1 MRISTFLYLSK
12 TYINGLNLGMEFPV
26 VNVHD
31 LKVFVTVYETSSAE
45 EAGAVIG
52 QTEDP
57 FVGADFDPQIAAENG
72 YSIEMTEEGDYKIT
86 QGAAGILE
94 AVLNLVKIFFFNLLV
109 SFLIIQFFYYP
120 KSRRMDYY
128 FTFMMF
134 SSAMCLLLFLM
145 NNLSLE
151 IGFTLGLFA
160 IFGMIRY
167 RTETVP
173 VREMTYLFII
183 IAVSVINGIGADV
196 PFLELVAANVLII
209 LLIWLLES
217 RGVFVRRT
225 SVKLI
230 IYDRVDLILPER
242 RDELVEDLRK
252 RTGLDIRDIEIGQVD
267 FLKDTAWI
275 KVTYELPAGQVNTI
289 DKLTRTKDFN
299 A

>member
-1 MRISTFLYLSK
+1 MNMKRLLTVLTTVLMML
-12 TYINGLNLGMEFPV
+12 GLCFPA
-26 VNVHD
+26 
-31 LKVFVTVYETSSAE
+31 YSQIETSSAE

-209 LLIWLLES
+209 LLIWLLEP

>member
-1 MRISTFLYLSK
+1 MNMKRLLTVLTTVLMML
-12 TYINGLNLGMEFPV
+12 GLCFPA
-26 VNVHD
+26 
-31 LKVFVTVYETSSAE
+31 YSQIEASSAE

-72 YSIEMTEEGDYKIT
+72 YSIEMTEEGDYRIT

>member
-1 MRISTFLYLSK
+1 MNMKRLLTVLTTVLMML
-12 TYINGLNLGMEFPV
+12 GLCFPA
-26 VNVHD
+26 
-31 LKVFVTVYETSSAE
+31 YSQIETSSAE

-52 QTEDP
+52 QTEDH

-299 A
+299 G

>member
-1 MRISTFLYLSK
+1 MNMKRLLTVLTTVLMML
-12 TYINGLNLGMEFPV
+12 GLCFPA
-26 VNVHD
+26 
-31 LKVFVTVYETSSAE
+31 YSQIETSSTE

>member
-1 MRISTFLYLSK
+1 MNMKRLLTVLTTVLMML
-12 TYINGLNLGMEFPV
+12 GLCFPA
-26 VNVHD
+26 
-31 LKVFVTVYETSSAE
+31 YSQIETSSAE

-52 QTEDP
+52 QTEDT

-72 YSIEMTEEGDYKIT
+72 YSIEMTEEGDYRIT

>member
-1 MRISTFLYLSK
+1 MKRLLTVLTTVLMML
-12 TYINGLNLGMEFPV
+12 GLCFPA
-26 VNVHD
+26 
-31 LKVFVTVYETSSAE
+31 YSQIETSSAE

>member
-1 MRISTFLYLSK
+1 MNMKRLLTVLTTVLMML
-12 TYINGLNLGMEFPV
+12 GLCFPA
-26 VNVHD
+26 
-31 LKVFVTVYETSSAE
+31 YSQIETSSAE
-45 EAGAVIG
+45 EARVVIG

>member
-1 MRISTFLYLSK
+1 MNMKRLLTVLTTVLMML
-12 TYINGLNLGMEFPV
+12 GLCFPA
-26 VNVHD
+26 
-31 LKVFVTVYETSSAE
+31 YSQIETSSAE

-230 IYDRVDLILPER
+230 IYDRIDLILPER

-299 A
+299 G

>member
-1 MRISTFLYLSK
+1 MNMKRLLTVLTTVLMML
-12 TYINGLNLGMEFPV
+12 GLCFPA
-26 VNVHD
+26 
-31 LKVFVTVYETSSAE
+31 YSQIEASSAE
-45 EAGAVIG
+45 EAGTVIG

-94 AVLNLVKIFFFNLLV
+94 SVLNLVKIFFFNLLV

>member
-1 MRISTFLYLSK
+1 MNMKRLLTVLTTVLMML
-12 TYINGLNLGMEFPV
+12 GLCFPA
-26 VNVHD
+26 
-31 LKVFVTVYETSSAE
+31 YSQIETSSAE

-252 RTGLDIRDIEIGQVD
+252 RTGLDIKDIEIGQVD

>member
-1 MRISTFLYLSK
+1 MNMKRLLTVLTTVLMML
-12 TYINGLNLGMEFPV
+12 GLCFPA
-26 VNVHD
+26 
-31 LKVFVTVYETSSAE
+31 YSQIETSSAE

-209 LLIWLLES
+209 LLIWLLEF

>member
-1 MRISTFLYLSK
+1 MNMKRLLTVLTTVLMML
-12 TYINGLNLGMEFPV
+12 GLCFPA
-26 VNVHD
+26 
-31 LKVFVTVYETSSAE
+31 YSQIETSSAE

-252 RTGLDIRDIEIGQVD
+252 RTGLDIRDIEIGRVD
-267 FLKDTAWI
+267 FLKATAWI

>member
-1 MRISTFLYLSK
+1 MNMKRLLTVLTTVLMML
-12 TYINGLNLGMEFPV
+12 GLCFPA
-26 VNVHD
+26 
-31 LKVFVTVYETSSAE
+31 YSQIEASSAE

-72 YSIEMTEEGDYKIT
+72 YSIEMTEEGDYRIT

-209 LLIWLLES
+209 LLI
-217 RGVFVRRT
+217 
-225 SVKLI
+225 
-230 IYDRVDLILPER
+230 
-242 RDELVEDLRK
+242 
-252 RTGLDIRDIEIGQVD
+252 
-267 FLKDTAWI
+267 
-275 KVTYELPAGQVNTI
+275 
-289 DKLTRTKDFN
+289 
-299 A
+299 

>member
-1 MRISTFLYLSK
+1 MNMKRLLTVLTTVLMML
-12 TYINGLNLGMEFPV
+12 GLCFPA
-26 VNVHD
+26 
-31 LKVFVTVYETSSAE
+31 YSQIETSSAE

-252 RTGLDIRDIEIGQVD
+252 RTGLDIRDFEIGQVD

>member
-1 MRISTFLYLSK
+1 MNMKRLLTVLTTVLMML
-12 TYINGLNLGMEFPV
+12 GLCFPA
-26 VNVHD
+26 
-31 LKVFVTVYETSSAE
+31 YSQIETSSAE

-72 YSIEMTEEGDYKIT
+72 YSIEMTEEGDYRIT

>member
-1 MRISTFLYLSK
+1 MNMKRLLTVLTTVLMML
-12 TYINGLNLGMEFPV
+12 GLCFPA
-26 VNVHD
+26 
-31 LKVFVTVYETSSAE
+31 YSQIEASSAE

-252 RTGLDIRDIEIGQVD
+252 RTGLDIREIEIGQVD

-299 A
+299 G

>member
-1 MRISTFLYLSK
+1 MNMKRLLTVLTTVLMMLGLCFPAYSQIETF
-12 TYINGLNLGMEFPV
+12 
-26 VNVHD
+26 
-31 LKVFVTVYETSSAE
+31 SAE

>member
-1 MRISTFLYLSK
+1 MNMKRLLTVLTTVLMML
-12 TYINGLNLGMEFPV
+12 GLCFPA
-26 VNVHD
+26 
-31 LKVFVTVYETSSAE
+31 YSQIETSSAE

-217 RGVFVRRT
+217 RGVFVRHT

>member
-1 MRISTFLYLSK
+1 MNMKRLLTVLTTVLMML
-12 TYINGLNLGMEFPV
+12 GLCFPA
-26 VNVHD
+26 
-31 LKVFVTVYETSSAE
+31 YSQIETSSAE
-45 EAGAVIG
+45 EARAVIG

>member
-1 MRISTFLYLSK
+1 MNMKRLLTVLTTVLMML
-12 TYINGLNLGMEFPV
+12 GLCFPA
-26 VNVHD
+26 
-31 LKVFVTVYETSSAE
+31 YSQIETSSAE

-252 RTGLDIRDIEIGQVD
+252 RTGLDIRDIEIGEVD

-275 KVTYELPAGQVNTI
+275 KVTYELPARQVNTI

-299 A
+299 G